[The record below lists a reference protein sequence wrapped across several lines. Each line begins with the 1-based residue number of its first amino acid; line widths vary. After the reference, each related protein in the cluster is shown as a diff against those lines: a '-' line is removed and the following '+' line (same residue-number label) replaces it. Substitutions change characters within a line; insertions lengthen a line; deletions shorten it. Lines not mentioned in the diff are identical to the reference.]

1 MDIDNTS
8 YNDLNIFHHE
18 EQFSVFNKLNFTR
31 TVDGRAW
38 LVKFFSTP
46 FSDQKQ
52 ILEIQEI
59 LQAILAKIDEWP
71 VSISNGTMMVIEKFY
86 DSQIDSIP
94 SSANFM
100 NALSYKLFHTA
111 DFSLVRYSL
120 THFADFFRG
129 MNQIIQM
136 FDKEGSPVLLR
147 SFLHRARDL
156 MNKPIVFE
164 LAQRDPLRAFSW
176 NEVIHYG
183 NFIKD
188 HFRLPTQDLTNIYGR
203 LDAWYSMAFSIKK
216 YNLSIPVIVNQQQP
230 LIDAQELYHILLP
243 TPVPYDV
250 HMNRES
256 NFLFLTGA
264 NMAGKSTFIKAV
276 GTAVFLAHLGMGV
289 PAKEMKLTL
298 FDGLLSNINVVDN
311 IVKGESYFFNEVQRV
326 KNTILKINDGK
337 KWLVLIDELFKGTN
351 VQDAMK
357 CSSAVIKGLIRIK
370 NSLFIL
376 STHLYE
382 IGEDLKQ
389 YPNISFKYFE
399 TSVMDDQLQFSYQ
412 LKEGISNDRLGY
424 LILKREKVVDLLDKL

>member
-129 MNQIIQM
+129 MNQIIQ
-136 FDKEGSPVLLR
+136 
-147 SFLHRARDL
+147 
-156 MNKPIVFE
+156 I
-164 LAQRDPLRAFSW
+164 
-176 NEVIHYG
+176 
-183 NFIKD
+183 
-188 HFRLPTQDLTNIYGR
+188 
-203 LDAWYSMAFSIKK
+203 
-216 YNLSIPVIVNQQQP
+216 
-230 LIDAQELYHILLP
+230 
-243 TPVPYDV
+243 DV
-250 HMNRES
+250 HRQILMY
-256 NFLFLTGA
+256 
-264 NMAGKSTFIKAV
+264 
-276 GTAVFLAHLGMGV
+276 
-289 PAKEMKLTL
+289 P
-298 FDGLLSNINVVDN
+298 DG
-311 IVKGESYFFNEVQRV
+311 
-326 KNTILKINDGK
+326 
-337 KWLVLIDELFKGTN
+337 
-351 VQDAMK
+351 
-357 CSSAVIKGLIRIK
+357 
-370 NSLFIL
+370 
-376 STHLYE
+376 
-382 IGEDLKQ
+382 
-389 YPNISFKYFE
+389 
-399 TSVMDDQLQFSYQ
+399 
-412 LKEGISNDRLGY
+412 DRLH
-424 LILKREKVVDLLDKL
+424 